1 MLKYVKS
8 FNCFGPC
15 FEAPTR
21 EVNGLKALH
30 VVCVLLSKG
39 PAFHLLIEAKREHLQ
54 LHGGFASL
62 VFMAESTNIH
72 HHVEASQG
80 QRNCCGR
87 STGQEGSYAPAALEG
102 CVTLLGFATKSWKH
116 WTPCLTHS
124 YIQMHVEKCAPK
136 RISKR
141 RKSVLHLCQ
150 FETSWLSSAASNS
163 FVAKPKLPGSDIVE
177 RTKMTKHI
185 SVEPPTLLACFL
197 FAIRGCQVSAFAFQL
212 ETLRKDRE
220 RPFYLHFGC
229 FWQPMCQAAT
239 CSIVQRSSFFT
250 GYIAMTCR

>member
-102 CVTLLGFATKSWKH
+102 CVLHILTSKCMWRNAHQKGSQREESQSCTYVNSKPLGCPLPHPIPSW
-116 WTPCLTHS
+116 PNPNCLAVIS
-124 YIQMHVEKCAPK
+124 LNAPK
-136 RISKR
+136 
-141 RKSVLHLCQ
+141 
-150 FETSWLSSAASNS
+150 
-163 FVAKPKLPGSDIVE
+163 
-177 RTKMTKHI
+177 
-185 SVEPPTLLACFL
+185 
-197 FAIRGCQVSAFAFQL
+197 
-212 ETLRKDRE
+212 
-220 RPFYLHFGC
+220 
-229 FWQPMCQAAT
+229 
-239 CSIVQRSSFFT
+239 
-250 GYIAMTCR
+250 